1 MRGLRALH
9 RAAQDSLVNRLLRCL
24 KGGSDMVK
32 KILSYP
38 GVMTAL
44 VVLGWILF
52 FGGCIIDDPRISI
65 PLQAIARGLP

>member
-44 VVLGWILF
+44 VVLGWGALIVA
-52 FGGCIIDDPRISI
+52 GIVDDPSISI
-65 PLQAIARGLP
+65 PLQAIARALP

>member
-9 RAAQDSLVNRLLRCL
+9 RAEQDTLVDRLLRFI

-32 KILSYP
+32 KTLSYP

-44 VVLGWILF
+44 VVLGWMSFI
-52 FGGCIIDDPRISI
+52 GGYIIDDPRISI
-65 PLQAIARGLP
+65 LLQAIARALP